1 MQSPPLDDLNASL
14 AKQPLVLLPTRK
26 SPKTIMSVY
35 HSTEFLYPK
44 DGVWKEDNV
53 VVTKSLS
60 LLDDDAVSTVLPPL
74 SCQHI
79 STLTSLNF
87 SG

>member
-14 AKQPLVLLPTRK
+14 GKQPLVLLPT
-26 SPKTIMSVY
+26 PKTLMSVY
-35 HSTEFLYPK
+35 HNTEFLYPK
-44 DGVWKEDNV
+44 DGVWKEDNA

-60 LLDDDAVSTVLPPL
+60 LLDDDAVCTVLLSL
-74 SCQHI
+74 SCQHT
-79 STLTSLNF
+79 STLISVNF